1 MISLDEFRDLDDLED
16 IKDFIELDPPG
27 TKIPFNPPPFVPGK
41 ILYEIYLQQNWFV
54 QMTFLRL

>member
-41 ILYEIYLQQNWFV
+41 ILYEIYLQQN
-54 QMTFLRL
+54 